1 MESVQSRGHRTERS
15 SRPRYV
21 SMEAAYLHVRNLNE
35 FLRREDK
42 WQPRFERS
50 PHGGVTPYLWTAHEV
65 AIHAKLLHPD
75 PDRPYEPA
83 AKSGDN
89 L

>member
-1 MESVQSRGHRTERS
+1 
-15 SRPRYV
+15 
-21 SMEAAYLHVRNLNE
+21 MEAAYLHVRNLNE